1 MIFRCK
7 EHEPTQSST
16 LVNQLLQEIHPNK
29 FLEYL
34 GIRNICIN
42 NGLGKEQKD

>member
-1 MIFRCK
+1 MVLGK
-7 EHEPTQSST
+7 VLDS
-16 LVNQLLQEIHPNK
+16 QLLQETHLIR

-42 NGLGKEQKD
+42 NDLCKEQKD